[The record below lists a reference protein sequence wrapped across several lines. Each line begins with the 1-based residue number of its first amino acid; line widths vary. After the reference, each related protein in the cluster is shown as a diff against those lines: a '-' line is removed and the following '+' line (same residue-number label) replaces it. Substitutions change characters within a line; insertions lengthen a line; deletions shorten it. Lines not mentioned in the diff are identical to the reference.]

1 MSRPSYDVEA
11 LRPGEPLATPAE
23 VAEFL
28 RKPPKTLA
36 EWRSRGLGP
45 QYFKIGRDVR
55 YGWEA
60 VLKWLADQAA
70 GTRSA

>member
-1 MSRPSYDVEA
+1 MAAGTRQAPAQGKD
-11 LRPGEPLATPAE
+11 PLATPVE

-45 QYFKIGRDVR
+45 LYFKIGRDVR
-55 YGWEA
+55 YAWA
-60 VLKWLADQAA
+60 DVHAWLAEQAA
-70 GTRSA
+70 KTRSA

>member
-1 MSRPSYDVEA
+1 MAADTREA
-11 LRPGEPLATPAE
+11 PAQGKDSLATPAE

-45 QYFKIGRDVR
+45 LYFKIGRDVR
-55 YGWEA
+55 YAWA
-60 VLKWLADQAA
+60 DVYAWLAEQTAR
-70 GTRSA
+70 TRSA

>member
-1 MSRPSYDVEA
+1 MAASTRQAPAQGKDS
-11 LRPGEPLATPAE
+11 LATPAE

-45 QYFKIGRDVR
+45 RYFKIGRDVR
-55 YGWEA
+55 YSWTA
-60 VLKWLADQAA
+60 VHEWLAGQAVEA
-70 GTRSA
+70 RNA

>member
-1 MSRPSYDVEA
+1 MAASTRQAPAQGKDS
-11 LRPGEPLATPAE
+11 LATPAE

-45 QYFKIGRDVR
+45 LYFKIGRDVR
-55 YGWEA
+55 YAWA
-60 VLKWLADQAA
+60 DVHAWLRQQRST
-70 GTRSA
+70 TRSA